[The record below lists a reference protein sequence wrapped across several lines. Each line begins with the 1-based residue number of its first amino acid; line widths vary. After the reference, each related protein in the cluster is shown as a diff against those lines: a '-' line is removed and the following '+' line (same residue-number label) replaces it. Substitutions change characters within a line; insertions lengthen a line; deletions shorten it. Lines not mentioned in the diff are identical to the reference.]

1 MLDGN
6 NTRNS
11 FKMRYTTHENILSGR
26 KENRRLEPTEN
37 KISGKMQSSSFHIFK
52 KMNGKP

>member
-11 FKMRYTTHENILSGR
+11 FKMRYTTHENILPDR
-26 KENRRLEPTEN
+26 KENRRLESTEI
-37 KISGKMQSSSFHIFK
+37 KISGKM
-52 KMNGKP
+52 